1 MTTKCLHQTGGKQRK
16 NFVYLLTFPSGK
28 SYVGVS
34 SNPQRR
40 LKEHWSRA
48 QEGTYALSYALKK
61 YGEPQLRIL
70 AETHTK
76 EEAFALEIKFIA
88 EMKTLAPNG
97 YNMTKGGEGVALT
110 QEQYKEQG
118 QRYSEM
124 LKTNPKAKNRQMR
137 AAQKAGPKVSKANK
151 AFYATPAGQQ
161 TLKNRTNSPWLKNV
175 TAANQKP
182 KTASQKA
189 ALSATAKEN
198 WLDADY
204 RNKVNQAREKAQTEL
219 RFSNQDWVRKK
230 SQKMSNSM
238 KEKWIDPLYQA
249 KMKARPAPV
258 LSAESRAKAQ
268 AKQKQFWTEEQRAIA
283 SERTR
288 LYWEK
293 RRKQKSEQSQDH

>member
-1 MTTKCLHQTGGKQRK
+1 MTTKCLPQTGGKQRK
-16 NFVYLLTFPSGK
+16 NFVYLLTFQSGK

-34 SNPQRR
+34 SNPHRR

-70 AETHTK
+70 AETRTK

-97 YNMTKGGEGVALT
+97 YNMTKGGEGVVLT

-124 LKTNPKAKNRQMR
+124 LKTNPDAKNRRLQ

-151 AFYATPAGQQ
+151 DFYATPEGQQ
-161 TLKNRTNSPWLKNV
+161 TLKNRTNSAWLKNV
-175 TAANQKP
+175 TAANQTP
-182 KTASQKA
+182 KTAAQKA
-189 ALSATAKEN
+189 AISTANKEN
-198 WLDADY
+198 WQNADY
-204 RNKVNQAREKAQTEL
+204 RNKVNQAREKAQAEL
-219 RFSNQDWVRKK
+219 RSNNPDWVLKK
-230 SQKMSNSM
+230 AQKMSNSM
-238 KEKWIDPLYQA
+238 KEKWSDPSYQA
-249 KMKARPAPV
+249 KMKTRPAPI
-258 LSAESRAKAQ
+258 LSAESRTKAQ

-293 RRKQKSEQSQDH
+293 RRKQKSEQLQDH